1 MGAGYIPADLPLADQ
16 AAILITRR
24 AASSDFNPLYY
35 NPRVRYSPAVQADGT
50 PLHGTDGNADF
61 NAAWRDVFSTNGGC
75 QIDLA
80 HHYVAVWQETVAPCS
95 ADDAASNVYLVDPL
109 NEEYLASTPPTDVAA
124 FAKNWAADCLSVGH
138 ECPAY
143 YYVYDPQNGD
153 CDGNKETDACYTR
166 VVVGTDADV
175 NRGEFADAAAA
186 RQNFAN
192 WFAYYTDPLRLA
204 QTVLSRGMQ
213 GLEPKVRFSYQ
224 GLDAAD
230 QDLRGR
236 LEQFRREVHPRF
248 TTGCFPAART
258 GDTGPACGWPRPWLA
273 VLCGASTRMSDSR
286 IKGSAGQPKTC

>member
-1 MGAGYIPADLPLADQ
+1 MGAGYIPEDLPLADQ
-16 AAILITRR
+16 PAILITRR

-109 NEEYLASTPPTDVAA
+109 NLEYLASTPPTDVAA

-143 YYVYDPQNGD
+143 YYVYDPLNGD

-166 VVVGTDADV
+166 VVVGTEPD
-175 NRGEFADAAAA
+175 
-186 RQNFAN
+186 
-192 WFAYYTDPLRLA
+192 
-204 QTVLSRGMQ
+204 LSQ
-213 GLEPKVRFSYQ
+213 GGFS
-224 GLDAAD
+224 
-230 QDLRGR
+230 
-236 LEQFRREVHPRF
+236 
-248 TTGCFPAART
+248 GCRS
-258 GDTGPACGWPRPWLA
+258 GPAELRQLVCLLQDPPALGPDRSQPRHA
-273 VLCGASTRMSDSR
+273 GAWTRRSDSP
-286 IKGSAGQPKTC
+286 IKGSAARIKI